1 MGPDDEFMRERI
13 ARFFNEPPVPSSNPI
28 IRRLQRDSIWGP
40 IANLT
45 SPEAAFEWV
54 RSRALIDMSRPNVKN
69 LFRLRTDWRVT
80 PEPLPM
86 LLDILSSEDGG
97 LAFTAL
103 RALTAN
109 GAHVTS
115 DETEETDATVHIV
128 TLPDGS
134 VHERRINAWP
144 P

>member
-1 MGPDDEFMRERI
+1 MSGF
-13 ARFFNEPPVPSSNPI
+13 AR
-28 IRRLQRDSIWGP
+28 
-40 IANLT
+40 
-45 SPEAAFEWV
+45 
-54 RSRALIDMSRPNVKN
+54 RASIDMSRPNVKN